1 MPRGRAAEVHLEGLA
16 DMRRDVLSRMFR
28 TDLAIDLGT
37 ANVRVYVQDR
47 GIVLSEPSVVAV
59 QEGTEAVLAVG
70 HEAKRMLGRTPHDIR
85 AVQPLKDG
93 VIADVAAAEKMLDH
107 FLARAHGRRWG
118 RPRPRVVTAVPSS
131 ITRVERRAVRD
142 AVMAAGANEVCLVDQ
157 PTAAALGA
165 GLPIHEPGAHVI
177 VHVGAGT
184 TEVAVLSLAGTVNCV
199 SIRGAGNEMDERIVH
214 FVKKHANLMI
224 GEQSAERIKIGLGAR
239 DSNAD
244 DQRTMTVAGRDL
256 LDGLPKA
263 VNVEEE
269 HLREALH
276 EPLMTIAR
284 AVRAC
289 LEETPPELSG
299 DIVERGIVMTGGT
312 ALLPGLA
319 ELLRAETSLTVRIA
333 DDPMSCVVTGVGMIL
348 GEDRLLKRVAVAA

>member
-1 MPRGRAAEVHLEGLA
+1 
-16 DMRRDVLSRMFR
+16 MRRDVLSRMFR

-47 GIVLSEPSVVAV
+47 GIVLSEPCVVAV
-59 QEGTEAVLAVG
+59 QEGSETVLAVG
-70 HEAKRMLGRTPHDIR
+70 TEAKRMLGRTPHDIR
-85 AVQPLKDG
+85 AVQPLKEG

-107 FLARAHGRRWG
+107 FLARAYRRRWG
-118 RPRPRVVTAVPSS
+118 RPRPRVVTAVPSG

-142 AVMAAGANEVCLVDQ
+142 AVLAAGANEVYLVDQ

-184 TEVAVLSLAGTVNCV
+184 IEVAVLSLSGMVNCV
-199 SIRGAGNEMDERIVH
+199 SIRGAGNDMDERIVH
-214 FVKKHANLMI
+214 FIKKQANLLI
-224 GEQSAERIKIGLGAR
+224 GEPSAERIKIALGAR
-239 DSNAD
+239 DGHGD
-244 DQRTMTVAGRDL
+244 EPRTMTVAGRDL
-256 LDGLPKA
+256 MDGLPKA
-263 VNVEEE
+263 VEVEEE
-269 HLREALH
+269 QVREALH

-312 ALLPGLA
+312 ALLPGLQ
-319 ELLRAETSLTVRIA
+319 ELLCAETSMPVRIA
-333 DDPMSCVVTGVGMIL
+333 EDPASCVVNGVGMIL
-348 GEDRLLKRVAVAA
+348 GEVRLLKRLAVAA